1 MADPY
6 TVDTLNFLVGLVF
19 SLYILLIMLRTLFQ
33 LVRADFYNPLS
44 QFIVKVTNPPL
55 RPLRRIFPGFYG
67 VDTAAVILMF
77 ALKFIELSLIAV
89 LVSRSGSYVGLA
101 VLSAAELLNLLVNV
115 FLFAIIIQV
124 ILSWINPGVRNPA
137 ISLLYS
143 LTEPLLRPVRRL
155 IGTASGFDFSPIIVI
170 AVLIICQKLIIA
182 RLFGAAG
189 HLL

>member
-6 TVDTLNFLVGLVF
+6 AVDTLNFLVGLVF

-44 QFIVKVTNPPL
+44 QFIVKATNPPL
-55 RPLRRIFPGFYG
+55 RPLRRMFPGFYG

-77 ALKFIELSLIAV
+77 ALKYIELTLIAA
-89 LVSRSGSYVGLA
+89 LVGQSGSYVGFA
-101 VLSAAELLNLLVNV
+101 VLSVAELLNLLINV

-143 LTEPLLRPVRRL
+143 LTEPLLRPARRV

-170 AVLIICQKLIIA
+170 AVLIICQKLFIA
-182 RLFGAAG
+182 RLFGLAAQ
-189 HLL
+189 LF

>member
-6 TVDTLNFLVGLVF
+6 AVDTLNFLVGLVF

-44 QFIVKVTNPPL
+44 QFIVKATNPPL
-55 RPLRRIFPGFYG
+55 RPLRRMIPGFYG

-77 ALKFIELSLIAV
+77 ALKYIELTLIAA
-89 LVSRSGSYVGLA
+89 LVSQSGSYVGFA
-101 VLSAAELLNLLVNV
+101 VLSLAELLNLLVNV

-143 LTEPLLRPVRRL
+143 LTEPLLRPARRL
-155 IGTASGFDFSPIIVI
+155 IGTASGFDFSPTIVI
-170 AVLIICQKLIIA
+170 AVLIICQKLFIA
-182 RLFGAAG
+182 RLFGLAAQ
-189 HLL
+189 LF

>member
-6 TVDTLNFLVGLVF
+6 AVDTLNFLVGLVF

-33 LVRADFYNPLS
+33 LLRADFYNPLS
-44 QFIVKVTNPPL
+44 QFIVKATNPPL
-55 RPLRRIFPGFYG
+55 RPLRRMIPGFYG

-77 ALKFIELSLIAV
+77 ALKYIELTLIAA
-89 LVSRSGSYVGLA
+89 LVSQSGSYVGFA
-101 VLSAAELLNLLVNV
+101 VLSLAELLNLLVNV

-143 LTEPLLRPVRRL
+143 LTEPLLRPARRL

-170 AVLIICQKLIIA
+170 AVLIICQKLFIA
-182 RLFGAAG
+182 RLFGLAAQ
-189 HLL
+189 LF

>member
-6 TVDTLNFLVGLVF
+6 AVDTLNFLVGLVF

-44 QFIVKVTNPPL
+44 QFIVKATNLPL
-55 RPLRRIFPGFYG
+55 RPLRRMIPGFYG

-77 ALKFIELSLIAV
+77 ALKYIELTLIAA
-89 LVSRSGSYVGLA
+89 LVSQSGSYVGFG
-101 VLSAAELLNLLVNV
+101 VLSLAELLNLLVNV

-143 LTEPLLRPVRRL
+143 LTEPLLRPARRL

-170 AVLIICQKLIIA
+170 AVLIICQKLFIA
-182 RLFGAAG
+182 RLFGLAAQ
-189 HLL
+189 LF

>member
-6 TVDTLNFLVGLVF
+6 AVDTLNFLVGLVF

-44 QFIVKVTNPPL
+44 QFIVKATNPPL
-55 RPLRRIFPGFYG
+55 RPLRRMIPGFYG

-77 ALKFIELSLIAV
+77 ALKYIELTLIAA
-89 LVSRSGSYVGLA
+89 LVSQSGSYVGFA
-101 VLSAAELLNLLVNV
+101 VLSLAELLNLLVNV

-143 LTEPLLRPVRRL
+143 LTEPLLRPARRL

-170 AVLIICQKLIIA
+170 AVLIICQKLFIA
-182 RLFGAAG
+182 RLFGLAAQ
-189 HLL
+189 LF

>member
-6 TVDTLNFLVGLVF
+6 TADALTFLIGLAF
-19 SLYILLIMLRTLFQ
+19 SLYILLVMLRTLFQ
-33 LVRADFYNPLS
+33 VVRADFYNPLS
-44 QFIVKVTNPPL
+44 QFIVKATNPPL

-67 VDTAAVILMF
+67 VDTSAVLLMF
-77 ALKFIELSLIAV
+77 VLKFVELSLIAA
-89 LVSRSGSYVGLA
+89 LISRTGSYIGFA
-101 VLSAAELLNLLVNV
+101 VISVAELLDLVVNV

-143 LTEPLLRPVRRL
+143 LTEPLLRPVRKL

-170 AVLIICQKLIIA
+170 AALIICQKLK
-182 RLFGAAG
+182 
-189 HLL
+189 LLSLPP